1 MKALEPLEVIA
12 SNNGRPYAYQ
22 TRLGWCIVGPINNMV
37 GKELFGCHCI
47 AVQDAISSTIADHQ
61 FVVEESMKDIM
72 LEKMFKMIVPN

>member
-1 MKALEPLEVIA
+1 MKALEPLKVIA
-12 SNNGRPYAYQ
+12 SNNGRPYAFQ

-47 AVQDAISSTIADHQ
+47 AVPDAISSTIADHQ

-72 LEKMFKMIVPN
+72 LEKMFKMIIPN